1 MLESLYRLPLRHA
14 RKSKGGQALR
24 RGFEGLREGKG
35 WSKQEDEVYE
45 GTTYGA
51 GRSLEDD
58 VVRRK
63 HPGHKQVT
71 TINTTHPDHLTE
83 TFIEDQVSLP
93 SNIPASATIIL
104 YRHRR
109 QTNIAL
115 TVSFAA
121 ARDSVKRN
129 RSKDLAKTTT
139 NNTDL
144 CNLKIGNT

>member
-1 MLESLYRLPLRHA
+1 MLHAGIPYRPPLRHA

-24 RGFEGLREGKG
+24 RGFEGLLEGKG

-115 TVSFAA
+115 TVS

-129 RSKDLAKTTT
+129 RSKELANTTT
-139 NNTDL
+139 NNSDS